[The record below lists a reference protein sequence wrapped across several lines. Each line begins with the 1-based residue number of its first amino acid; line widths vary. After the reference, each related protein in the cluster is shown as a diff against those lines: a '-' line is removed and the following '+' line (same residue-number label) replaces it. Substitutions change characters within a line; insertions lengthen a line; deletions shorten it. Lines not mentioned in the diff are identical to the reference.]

1 MQKIVIKSY
10 ETKKTIL
17 MPIILLVIGIIMFVN
32 PGEIGEFISYIIG
45 GIFLALGIGKFI
57 SDTKRNDRTTGDSFY
72 SAVMV
77 VLGLIFIFF
86 SGTIEFIMR
95 LSIGLWI
102 IINSLNTIAIGSNLI
117 RIEKNSLV
125 TLLIGIILLLLGLYT
140 IFVSNLVFSM
150 LGLILIIYSVLEIVD
165 YIYIQIKSR

>member
-117 RIEKNSLV
+117 RIDKNSMV
-125 TLLIGIILLLLGLYT
+125 TLLIGIGLLLLGLYT

-150 LGLILIIYSVLEIVD
+150 LGLILIIYSVLEIID

>member
-32 PGEIGEFISYIIG
+32 PGKIGEFISYIIG
-45 GIFLALGIGKFI
+45 GIFLALGIGKFV

-72 SAVMV
+72 SVVMV

-95 LSIGLWI
+95 LAIGLWI